1 MAKIIRL
8 QKEHIDQCF
17 EAVKEACDS
26 RLPEGT
32 VDFKRVFEVK
42 DRKAKVFFTPG
53 AWLKMNILLDGF
65 DKEVGWYG
73 VASRLGEEEN
83 DEYLISDIVVYPQE
97 VTATTVDM
105 AEPEEMAKWR
115 LENIEDERLDHL
127 YMHGHSHVRMG
138 TTPSGTDLSHQ
149 REVLAQMADD
159 GFYIFMI
166 YNKQLG
172 RTIRIYDM
180 KKNIHFEDKDIHVG
194 FWEDGV
200 DYSKFL
206 ADAKS
211 LVKDHVYS
219 FKGITVGKTA
229 GTPAGTGQTTP
240 TYKTPTYKGSTT
252 PATAPA
258 PAATAPAKT
267 QPAAPALP
275 AKGSENKPVQGMG
288 WKGASKESNP
298 DDDPDDDRDD
308 RFWNYDD
315 RYDEYYDPEM
325 GWIPGHVYRQL
336 FAAGY
341 YD

>member
-1 MAKIIRL
+1 MAKIIKL

-17 EAVKEACDS
+17 GAVKEACDS

-32 VDFKRVFEVK
+32 VDFKRVFEIK

-127 YMHGHSHVRMG
+127 FMHGHSHVRMG
-138 TTPSGTDLSHQ
+138 TTPSGTDLAHQ

-172 RTIRIYDM
+172 RTIRIYDL
-180 KKNIHFEDKDIHVG
+180 KKNIHFEDKDISTG

-219 FKGITVGKTA
+219 FKGSTVGKTA
-229 GTPAGTGQTTP
+229 
-240 TYKTPTYKGSTT
+240 
-252 PATAPA
+252 A

-267 QPAAPALP
+267 QPAAQALP
-275 AKGSENKPVQGMG
+275 AKGSENKTVQGMG
-288 WKGASKESNP
+288 WKGASKKNDP
-298 DDDPDDDRDD
+298 DNDPDDDRDD

-315 RYDEYYDPEM
+315 EHDEYYDPEM
-325 GWIPGHVYRQL
+325 EWIPGHVYRRL
-336 FAAGY
+336 FSAGY